1 MKPIAMV
8 LDSMLTKD
16 ATHQWTGQASA
27 VASHGV
33 WGWGGGFADENSS
46 AF

>member
-16 ATHQWTGQASA
+16 ATQHRTGQTSAAASR
-27 VASHGV
+27 GV
-33 WGWGGGFADENSS
+33 WGWGGGFADETSS